1 MFCPGDF
8 VSKWFQ
14 KSMENIQF
22 RAFHHIE
29 GLYKVAVEFGLM
41 AIFHNF
47 KKLGKIGKGC
57 MI

>member
-1 MFCPGDF
+1 
-8 VSKWFQ
+8 
-14 KSMENIQF
+14 MENIQF
-22 RAFHHIE
+22 RAFHHIK

-41 AIFHNF
+41 AIFHNL